1 MIYCEFFSMPELMCS
16 TEIEMSPEPSL
27 NDSPVISEKM
37 EDR

>member
-1 MIYCEFFSMPELMCS
+1 MEYFDCFSITELMCS
-16 TEIEMSPEPSL
+16 TEIDMSPKPQL